1 MTPNK
6 PRYIKTIEPLPHQVS
21 ETAQRIQT
29 PKEQLSRYTQNP
41 KAQRPFFYNTAS
53 MSSNDNTSTLGSYID
68 SAKGA
73 AQSMLGSITGNQAD
87 KARLPSPLP
96 SPFPSPLHPLP
107 QQTPNNTP
115 LTHPSLPTQTSGEAT
130 RTQAQHEKAGSD
142 TIAKLGPIGISPSGG
157 MSADDPKRSEGSW
170 NQTIGSGKEML
181 GNAVGAEGLK
191 REGIEQN
198 RQGKG
203 QEAEGQLS
211 DLGSGVQDR
220 VGGKVGAVVA
230 SVKGDREREEAER
243 ARHDGGKTL
252 QRSAEGGIQRR
263 ADY

>member
-1 MTPNK
+1 
-6 PRYIKTIEPLPHQVS
+6 
-21 ETAQRIQT
+21 
-29 PKEQLSRYTQNP
+29 
-41 KAQRPFFYNTAS
+41 

-87 KARLPSPLP
+87 KARLPSPFTSPSLP
-96 SPFPSPLHPLP
+96 FTSPTPS
-107 QQTPNNTP
+107 QQAPNNTP
-115 LTHPSLPTQTSGEAT
+115 LTQPLQTSGEAT

-142 TIAKLGPIGISPSGG
+142 TIAKLGPIGISPAGG

-252 QRSAEGGIQRR
+252 QRSAEGGIQRS